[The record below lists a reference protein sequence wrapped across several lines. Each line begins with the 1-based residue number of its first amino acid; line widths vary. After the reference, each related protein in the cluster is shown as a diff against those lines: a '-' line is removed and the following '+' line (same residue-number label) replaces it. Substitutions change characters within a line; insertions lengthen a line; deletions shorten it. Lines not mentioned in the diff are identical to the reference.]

1 MSEKLT
7 NELNDDALLDVTG
20 GVMIDRT
27 SKTRFSSAASTA
39 SEASTASVAQ
49 VANVATASVDTAN
62 LRTAVHIE

>member
-7 NELNDDALLDVTG
+7 NELNDDSLLDVTG
-20 GVMIDRT
+20 GVMVDRT
-27 SKTRFSSAASTA
+27 SKTKISSAASAA

-49 VANVATASVDTAN
+49 VASVATASVDAAS